1 MQCMTWLIAFATS
14 SFVSQCDTKMSNALH
29 VVRSMS
35 TLCVTRLLTQKI
47 FMSASLDTKIFCR
60 VDCHNTQIFLLQSYK
75 VCCDMSQHCCNMTQ
89 SLSHV
94 CNNLTQC
101 VSHCVKCFTQCCNIT
116 KHFATMCDMSVT
128 CQTCVQTCDMT
139 RCACQ
144 KMCGNLVPTFGKF
157 WVSHC
162 DTQNSQNIKILA
174 KTAKFW
180 PKLPKKCPKLPKNGG
195 IY

>member
-60 VDCHNTQIFLLQSYK
+60 VDCHNTQIFCYK
-75 VCCDMSQHCCNMTQ
+75 VIKFVVTCRNIVATWHKVCHTCATIWHNVCHIVWHVSHSAATWCNM
-89 SLSHV
+89 
-94 CNNLTQC
+94 C
-101 VSHCVKCFTQCCNIT
+101 
-116 KHFATMCDMSVT
+116 ATMCDMSVT
-128 CQTCVQTCDMT
+128 CQTCVQTCFMT

-162 DTQNSQNIKILA
+162 DSQNSQN
-174 KTAKFW
+174 
-180 PKLPKKCPKLPKNGG
+180 
-195 IY
+195 